1 MLRGSVPDD
10 GRTYLAAAAGDS
22 PFAPGTPLSPGL
34 VLVGRTPTWVYPDFP
49 EEPAELLAA
58 DIPILYSGPDAVVVD
73 KPHGLPATPN
83 GKLLRATAQ
92 SLLRVRL
99 QEPEL
104 VAAHRLDRETRGVLV
119 LARNPITRGFLQT
132 QFQRREVT
140 KTYQALAA
148 DIPQVGEQWQE
159 LRLPMLKVKDD
170 PQVRVV
176 GAASARRGAKPT
188 ITRIRKRGRREC
200 WQAAGGATAVY
211 ELQPVTGHTHQL
223 RVLMHHLGA
232 PIIGDDTYP
241 HYRPGTAALHLR
253 AVAIDLALVASQENG
268 ASTSARKTRQR
279 IELERCLEDPWS
291 GWERD

>member
-1 MLRGSVPDD
+1 MLRGAVPDD

-34 VLVGRTPTWVYPDFP
+34 VLVGQTPTWVYPDFP

-73 KPHGLPATPN
+73 KPHGLPSTPN

-119 LARNPITRGFLQT
+119 LGRNPITRGFLQT

-148 DIPQVGEQWQE
+148 DIPQIGEQWQE
-159 LRLPMLKVKDD
+159 LRLPMLKVKDL
-170 PQVRVV
+170 
-176 GAASARRGAKPT
+176 SL
-188 ITRIRKRGRREC
+188 IHI
-200 WQAAGGATAVY
+200 
-211 ELQPVTGHTHQL
+211 
-223 RVLMHHLGA
+223 
-232 PIIGDDTYP
+232 
-241 HYRPGTAALHLR
+241 
-253 AVAIDLALVASQENG
+253 
-268 ASTSARKTRQR
+268 
-279 IELERCLEDPWS
+279 
-291 GWERD
+291 